1 VPAASIAGNLEGG
14 LTRVSPQGA
23 HLPDSQS
30 QNLKSLSDNT
40 FHLTTLGGLA
50 LRLPDGGAGD
60 TLDPH
65 RQKLALLTVIALSRR
80 APTRDQ
86 LVGLFWADQPE
97 DRARHSLSN
106 ALSHLRRLLGRH
118 AIRPNRDAIALERG
132 VPLTV
137 DAVEFEGAV
146 SRGDWAE
153 AVALYGG
160 PFLDGVY
167 VGGALE
173 FDRWADGERGR
184 LESLYLK
191 ACAARHA
198 ELMGAGDWSS
208 AEALARRWLQ
218 AAPLSGAAATALLDA
233 LAGPGTRD
241 ADQRAL
247 DAYDRL
253 VTRLDEEFRQ
263 RPDRAVMDRARAIVE
278 RLRASDAT
286 GEFRVPEWA
295 LAEPEPPAP
304 AMTLAASTVPE
315 ATSMAGSEFAA
326 TPAAGPRSRKGWAL
340 VVGVVV
346 LLAAALLWWRPGG
359 APTPSVSGD
368 RLPLVAIGTI
378 RAPADS
384 AGAWLGDGIVQ
395 MLAARLARTSSVEVV
410 SPELMREILPAG
422 ATLSQLLE
430 AGRRAS
436 AQWVVSGSVT
446 RSEQGLVMDVNIHA
460 AADGRLIS
468 LTTVAAADPIALA
481 DRVAVRVLAAAGT
494 TLDGPS
500 LAEVETASPEAYE
513 AYIRYRRAADEDRGA
528 DAVAA
533 LDAAI
538 ALDSGFV
545 SALRERATLAF
556 PTGDVQLLTTLL
568 ATFRRH
574 EDRATEFDRTYL
586 ASQTAFYAGEHERS
600 EALARQLVERYPRD
614 PRAYQWL
621 QDVYTAHGRWQE
633 AEDVVLR
640 LLALDSLAIHSRAGA
655 CVPCVSYA
663 RLSDIRLARGNLAG
677 AEQAARRYTEVAP
690 GVPQGWWQLS
700 RMLAARGEYHE
711 ALAAARQL
719 LVVAP
724 DLPFWAEQPV
734 RVLIMQRDW
743 RAADSA
749 VRTLRR
755 GSTPG
760 LLLSA
765 LDLSATLA
773 RERGRHRAAVAALDS
788 MALAGAPGVLD
799 LVAGNSLARIGAY
812 AAAVQRFPNDPPSA
826 PRPAGAEVRA
836 VSLLGDQT
844 RGFAWHRAQEG
855 DALAGSGQTARMQQ
869 IADSLE
875 QLSGRSYYGR
885 DWLLHHHIRGLLLA
899 REDRHEEAIAEFR
912 AAHWSYTGWSRTLVE
927 QARSELALGRTE
939 DALETLRKA
948 YIVPLDAMG
957 RYVPRTELDWFMAR
971 AFRQAGQADSAARYA
986 GYVEEA
992 WRDADPEIR
1001 RLLDAVRP

>member
-1 VPAASIAGNLEGG
+1 LIAGNLDGG

-23 HLPDSQS
+23 HLPDGQS
-30 QNLKSLSDNT
+30 QNLKSLPDNT

-50 LRLPDGGAGD
+50 LRLPDGGAED
-60 TLDPH
+60 ALDPH
-65 RQKLALLTVIALSRR
+65 RQKLALLTVITLARR

-118 AIRPNRDAIALERG
+118 AIRPNRDAVALERG

-137 DAVEFEGAV
+137 DAVEFEAAV
-146 SRGDWAE
+146 SRGEWAG

-173 FDRWADGERGR
+173 FDRWADGERRR

-198 ELMGAGDWSS
+198 ELMAARDWSS
-208 AEALARRWLQ
+208 AEVLARRWLQ

-233 LAGPGTRD
+233 LSGPGTRD

-247 DAYDRL
+247 DTYDRL
-253 VTRLDEEFRQ
+253 VTRLDEEYRQ
-263 RPDRAVMDRARAIVE
+263 RPAREVMDRARAIVE

-286 GEFRVPEWA
+286 GEFSVPEWA
-295 LAEPEPPAP
+295 LAEPEPPASV
-304 AMTLAASTVPE
+304 MTPAASSVPE
-315 ATSMAGSEFAA
+315 VTPSTSREFAA
-326 TPAAGPRSRKGWAL
+326 TPAPGPRFRKGWTWVL
-340 VVGVVV
+340 GVVV
-346 LLAAALLWWRPGG
+346 LLAAALLWWRPGR
-359 APTPSVSGD
+359 APTPAIPGD

-384 AGAWLGDGIVQ
+384 AGAWLGDGMVQ
-395 MLAARLARTSSVEVV
+395 MLAARLARSSSVEVV
-410 SPELMREILPAG
+410 SPELMREILPVG

-446 RSEQGLVMDVNIHA
+446 RAEQGLVMDVNIHA
-460 AADGRLIS
+460 VANGRLIS

-481 DRVAVRVLAAAGT
+481 DRMAARVLAAAGT
-494 TLDGPS
+494 TLEGPS

-513 AYIRYRRAADEDRGA
+513 AYIRYQRAADEDRGA

-545 SALRERATLAF
+545 SALRERASLAF
-556 PTGDVQLLTTLL
+556 PTGDVRLLTTLL
-568 ATFRRH
+568 EAFRKH

-600 EALARQLVERYPRD
+600 EALARQLVDRYPRD
-614 PRAYQWL
+614 PRAYHWL
-621 QDVYTAHGRWQE
+621 QDVYITHGRWQE

-640 LLALDSLAIHSRAGA
+640 LLALDSLAVGSRSGA
-655 CVPCVSYA
+655 CVPCLSYTG
-663 RLSDIRLARGNLAG
+663 LSEIRLARGNLAG
-677 AEQAARRYTEVAP
+677 AEWAARQYTNLAP
-690 GVPQGWWQLS
+690 ELPQGWMQLS
-700 RMLAARGEYHE
+700 VALAAQGRYQE
-711 ALAAARQL
+711 ALAAAQRL
-719 LVVAP
+719 DEVGLDRPV
-724 DLPFWAEQPV
+724 WAAQRV
-734 RVLIMQRDW
+734 RVLIMMRDW

-749 VRTLRR
+749 VRAIRR
-755 GSTPG
+755 EPNPA
-760 LLLSA
+760 LLPLA
-765 LDLSATLA
+765 LDLSAMLA
-773 RERGRHRAAVAALDS
+773 REQGRHRAAVAALDS
-788 MALAGAPGVLD
+788 MALAGVPGALN
-799 LVAGNSLARIGAY
+799 LVAGNSLARLGDFS
-812 AAAVQRFPNDPPSA
+812 AAVRRFPGNPPSA
-826 PRPAGAEVRA
+826 PPPTGAEVRA
-836 VSLLGDQT
+836 ANLIGDLT

-875 QLSGRSYYGR
+875 RLSGRSYYGR
-885 DWLLHHHIRGLLLA
+885 DWLLHHHIRGMLLA
-899 REDRHEEAIAEFR
+899 RENRHEEAIAEFR
-912 AAHWSYTGWSRTLVE
+912 AAHWSFMGWSRTLVE
-927 QARSELALGRTE
+927 QARSERALGRAE
-939 DALETLRKA
+939 DALLTLRKA
-948 YIVPLDAMG
+948 YIAPLDAMG
-957 RYVPRTELDWFMAR
+957 RYVPRTDLDWHMALT
-971 AFRQAGQADSAARYA
+971 FRQAGQPDSATRYA

-992 WRDADPEIR
+992 WREADPEIK